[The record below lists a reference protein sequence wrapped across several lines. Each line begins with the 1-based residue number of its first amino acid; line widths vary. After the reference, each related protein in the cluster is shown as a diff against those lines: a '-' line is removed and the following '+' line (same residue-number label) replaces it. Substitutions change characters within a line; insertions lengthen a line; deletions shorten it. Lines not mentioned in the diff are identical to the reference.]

1 MPQTSPPTVRRRTAR
16 LEIDSDC
23 ARIAPTVNEL
33 TRDLRDLGWINEQ
46 VCYEVTLALTEA
58 LSNAVLHGNLEIA
71 SDVRERGIKSMLEL
85 AEQRRR
91 AEPFASRRV
100 RIRADCGADKLVY
113 VIQDDGPGFDVGSVP
128 DPTNCP
134 ADCLSG
140 RGLLLIR
147 AYMDR
152 VEHNARGNQITLT
165 KYLHPRG
172 GDGNDAGH
180 GNGKTHHPRRARSTR
195 LKK

>member
-85 AEQRRR
+85 AECSSWPSSDGGPSRSRR
-91 AEPFASRRV
+91 AACAS
-100 RIRADCGADKLVY
+100 
-113 VIQDDGPGFDVGSVP
+113 GP
-128 DPTNCP
+128 T
-134 ADCLSG
+134 AG
-140 RGLLLIR
+140 R
-147 AYMDR
+147 
-152 VEHNARGNQITLT
+152 TSS
-165 KYLHPRG
+165 
-172 GDGNDAGH
+172 
-180 GNGKTHHPRRARSTR
+180 ST
-195 LKK
+195 